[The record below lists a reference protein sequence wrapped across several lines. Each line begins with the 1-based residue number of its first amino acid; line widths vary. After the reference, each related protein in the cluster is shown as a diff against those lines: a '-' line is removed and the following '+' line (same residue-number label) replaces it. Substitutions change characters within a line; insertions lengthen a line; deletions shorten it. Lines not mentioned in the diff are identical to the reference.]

1 MKTPDAL
8 QALAALSHAT
18 RLEVFRLLVR
28 EGAIGLPAGQIAER
42 LEVAPST
49 LSPHLAQLERA
60 GLVTSS
66 RDERRIFYA
75 VNIEG
80 MRALLA
86 YLTEECCG
94 GHPEICGSQPRPA
107 MSGDAAACASRV
119 PDATV
124 DVTSQK
130 GTQGEAGYGAAMFNV
145 LFVCTGNSARSI
157 MAECAMNRWGLGK
170 FRGYSAGSTPKGQI
184 HPMAIDVLRRLNY
197 HTDSLR
203 SKDWTEFAEGAGG
216 PPLDFVFTSATR
228 PPARSA
234 RRGPASR

>member
-8 QALAALSHAT
+8 QALAALSHAI

-66 RDERRIFYA
+66 RDERRIIYA

-80 MRALLA
+80 MRALLT

-94 GHPEICGSQPRPA
+94 GHPEVCGYQPREA
-107 MSGDAAACASRV
+107 EQEDASMETDAA
-119 PDATV
+119 V
-124 DVTSQK
+124 DVT
-130 GTQGEAGYGAAMFNV
+130 
-145 LFVCTGNSARSI
+145 
-157 MAECAMNRWGLGK
+157 AE
-170 FRGYSAGSTPKGQI
+170 
-184 HPMAIDVLRRLNY
+184 
-197 HTDSLR
+197 
-203 SKDWTEFAEGAGG
+203 
-216 PPLDFVFTSATR
+216 
-228 PPARSA
+228 
-234 RRGPASR
+234 